1 MTNFTFYNGNSSN
14 KTVVLVIATISA
26 FLTPFMSS
34 ALNVALPAIAK
45 EFSLDAVLL
54 SWVATSF
61 ILSAAIFMVPLGR
74 IADIYGRK
82 KIFLYGI
89 ILYGIASFLPVII
102 KSAFLLLLSRVLQG
116 IGGAMIFGTSVA
128 ILTSVYP
135 IGERGKALGINVSAV
150 YLGLSLGPILGG
162 ILTQHFGW
170 RSIFLINIP
179 LSIIVIILV
188 LEKLKPEWAEAQ
200 EERFDF
206 IGSLIYGLAL
216 LLIMFGFSLL
226 PKLLGLGL
234 VILGILAIFLFIQIE
249 VKTRSPI
256 LNISLFRNNPVFTFS
271 NLAAAINYSATA
283 AVGFL
288 LSLYLQHIKGLSS
301 QNAGLILVSQPIMMT
316 IFSPVAGKLSDQI
329 EPRIV
334 ASIGM
339 AITFLGLVLFILLRE
354 TTGIGFVVFNLV
366 LLGLGFALFS
376 SPNTN
381 AIMSAVEKRFYGVA
395 SGMLGTMRLIGQM
408 FSMGIVMLLFAVII
422 GRVQI
427 TAQYYLPLLKSIKI
441 TFMIFAILCFGGIF
455 ASLAR
460 GKLR

>member
-1 MTNFTFYNGNSSN
+1 MNQSVN
-14 KTVVLVIATISA
+14 KNIVLIIATISA

-34 ALNVALPAIAK
+34 ALNVALPAIAN

-89 ILYGIASFLPVII
+89 ILYGIASFLPVIT
-102 KSAFLLLLSRVLQG
+102 KSTFLLILSRTLQG

-188 LEKLKPEWAEAQ
+188 LGKLKPEWAEAQ

-206 IGSLIYGLAL
+206 IGSLIYGVAL
-216 LLIMFGFSLL
+216 LLIMLGFSIL

-234 VILGILAIFLFIQIE
+234 VILGILAVFLFIQIE
-249 VKTRSPI
+249 TKSKSPI
-256 LNISLFRNNPVFTFS
+256 LNIGLFKNNPVFTFS
-271 NLAAAINYSATA
+271 NLAAGINYSATA
-283 AVGFL
+283 AVSFL
-288 LSLYLQHIKGLSS
+288 LSLYLQHIKGFSP

-339 AITFLGLVLFILLRE
+339 AITFLGLGLFTLLKE
-354 TTGIGFVVFNLV
+354 TTGIGFVIFNLV
-366 LLGLGFALFS
+366 LLGFGFALFS

-408 FSMGIVMLLFAVII
+408 FSMGIAILLFAVII
-422 GRVQI
+422 GRVPI
-427 TAQYYLPLLKSIKI
+427 TPQYHLSLLKSIKI
-441 TFMIFAILCFGGIF
+441 AFMIFAVLCFVGIF